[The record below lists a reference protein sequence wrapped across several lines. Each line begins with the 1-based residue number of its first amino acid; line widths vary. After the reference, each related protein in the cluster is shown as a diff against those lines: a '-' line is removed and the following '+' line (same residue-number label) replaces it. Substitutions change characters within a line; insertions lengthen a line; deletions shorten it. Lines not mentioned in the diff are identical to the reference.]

1 MKFQKTI
8 RERFPA
14 AFHCNF
20 SKKPVAGF
28 TDGYG
33 PRTICLHPDG
43 PKGTPWGIYEFAMSD
58 SDETL
63 VRVRLAEPSSQ
74 LCADGRVRIPAMRR
88 RVQDGQVHV
97 RRSESCLFEGNA
109 RIARILC

>member
-1 MKFQKTI
+1 MQDVDAS
-8 RERFPA
+8 A
-14 AFHCNF
+14 AEFRHET
-20 SKKPVAGF
+20 K
-28 TDGYG
+28 
-33 PRTICLHPDG
+33 G

-97 RRSESCLFEGNA
+97 WRSESCLFGGNA
-109 RIARILC
+109 RMARILC